1 MSQVSEMIEQEEQ
14 EQEEEEEGEKIRYT
28 TLFIQIDTI

>member
-14 EQEEEEEGEKIRYT
+14 EQEEEGEKIRYT